1 MDLTNETKNQHF
13 LSQIEQRLNAI
24 SPGTTKEP
32 PKIYSFSI
40 TDRENHSIQLDS
52 EKGSIIKS
60 NLSFVD
66 LFSFDVVDKSIRYN
80 FESLFSRYEKDIE
93 TNTKSLLAKLANN
106 PSEDVKGEAFNIFVA
121 KYLNLL
127 RNPYSIKKVLN
138 TIGNIN
144 KFYPTDPVLL
154 DSYKRLK
161 EGNRPHQQDTCS
173 RFGVSESDY
182 ESWLHALF
190 MMLCPEL
197 NRRNPLED
205 MAKQLFEQDSHF
217 VMVTI
222 FHYTGEHADKRCL
235 LSDRGYSDPSPED
248 EASLFFTFNLCSSA
262 FIGYAF
268 VDIQKSSRVR
278 TLNPLTI
285 DFYKHLPKVPHV
297 DYKENV
303 LDALAAYN
311 CNVMCQSHSKVYSS
325 SKTVFGAK
333 NHINNN
339 S

>member
-1 MDLTNETKNQHF
+1 MVLTNKTKNQHF

-24 SPGTTKEP
+24 NPGTTKEP

-40 TDRENHSIQLDS
+40 TDRKNHSIQLDS

-106 PSEDVKGEAFNIFVA
+106 PSEDVKGEVFNIFVA

-144 KFYPTDPVLL
+144 KFSPTDPVLL
-154 DSYKRLK
+154 DSYKRLI

-173 RFGVSESDY
+173 RFDVSESDY
-182 ESWLHALF
+182 ESWLRALF

-197 NRRNPLED
+197 NRRNPMED
-205 MAKQLFEQDSHF
+205 IVKQLFEQDSHF
-217 VMVTI
+217 VTVTI
-222 FHYTGEHADKRCL
+222 FNYACEHADKRCL
-235 LSDRGYSDPSPED
+235 LSDRGFSIPLPED
-248 EASLFFTFNLCSSA
+248 EYLSYAFNLCSNA
-262 FIGYAF
+262 FILYIF
-268 VDIQKSSRVR
+268 RDIEKSAPKETPSRI
-278 TLNPLTI
+278 I
-285 DFYKHLPKVPHV
+285 DLYKRSPKNVSV
-297 DYKENV
+297 VYKENA
-303 LDALAAYN
+303 LDALSIYN
-311 CNVMCQSHSKVYSS
+311 HHVICQSHSKVYSS
-325 SKTVFGAK
+325 SKYVYGIK
-333 NHINNN
+333 
-339 S
+339 